1 MAEANDNDSN
11 ANNKN
16 GENNVTDKQ
25 NNKKRPAN
33 IFTPEPQAKESEKRQ
48 KVVVKAKTVSITK
61 TDRFTI
67 IPKWNYRD
75 IGIQTENTFKEKII
89 IPKKFQNKDKDK
101 NVAETQT
108 LIKTTG
114 TTNER
119 VDYNSVEDI
128 LKHLGNI
135 VTADKMLIVVH
146 LLMALMHKL
155 TDKEY
160 SEQYILDVLGAS
172 APA

>member
-1 MAEANDNDSN
+1 MPTGLE
-11 ANNKN
+11 
-16 GENNVTDKQ
+16 
-25 NNKKRPAN
+25 
-33 IFTPEPQAKESEKRQ
+33 
-48 KVVVKAKTVSITK
+48 
-61 TDRFTI
+61 
-67 IPKWNYRD
+67 
-75 IGIQTENTFKEKII
+75 
-89 IPKKFQNKDKDK
+89 DKDK

-114 TTNER
+114 ATSER